1 MAKEI
6 KKLTQK
12 RLQLAMDAENAAH
25 MRGREKRS
33 IEVKVSNGRSSD
45 ICHVARTQSSNGIDD
60 GRRRIR

>member
-12 RLQLAMDAENAAH
+12 RLQLAMDAENVAH

-45 ICHVARTQSSNGIDD
+45 IRHVAPTQSSNGIDD